1 MRPSA
6 RDVHELLLAR
16 GATISVAESLTGGL
30 FGAELTSVAGSSA
43 TFLGGITAYASA
55 AKTSLLGV
63 SGDLLALH
71 GAVHPDVA
79 AAMAHGVRARF
90 GSTYAVALTGVAGP
104 ESQDGQPPGT
114 AYVALVGAGPERL
127 LALALTLAGA
137 RRTVR
142 KEAVRAAL
150 ALVVQEL
157 DTSLDMGGKPGA

>member
-1 MRPSA
+1 VEVSG
-6 RDVHELLLAR
+6 RDVHELLLAS
-16 GATISVAESLTGGL
+16 GATIAVAESLTGGL
-30 FGAELTSVAGSSA
+30 LGAELTSAAGSSA
-43 TFLGGITAYASA
+43 TFLGGITAYATE

-63 SGDLLALH
+63 SADLLALH

-104 ESQDGQPPGT
+104 DPQDGQPPGT
-114 AYVALVGAGPERL
+114 VFVALVGAGPERM
-127 LALALTLAGA
+127 LALTLACA

-142 KEAVRAAL
+142 REAVLAAL

-157 DTSLDMGGKPGA
+157 DISLDTGGKPGA

>member
-1 MRPSA
+1 MEPSA
-6 RDVHELLLAR
+6 KAVHELLLAA
-16 GATISVAESLTGGL
+16 GATIAVAESLTGGA

-43 TFLGGITAYASA
+43 TFLGGITAYATA

-63 SGDLLALH
+63 SADLLALH

-104 ESQDGQPPGT
+104 DPQDGQPPGT
-114 AYVALVGAGPERL
+114 VFVAFVGGGPERM
-127 LALALTLAGA
+127 LALTLAGGRQA
-137 RRTVR
+137 VRR
-142 KEAVRAAL
+142 EAVRAAL

-157 DTSLDMGGKPGA
+157 DMSLDTSGQPEA

>member
-1 MRPSA
+1 MRPTA

-30 FGAELTSVAGSSA
+30 FGAELTSIAGSSA

-79 AAMAHGVRARF
+79 AAMAHGARARF

-104 ESQDGQPPGT
+104 EPQDGQPPGT

-127 LALALTLAGA
+127 LALALTGS
-137 RRTVR
+137 R
-142 KEAVRAAL
+142 KEVRRDAVRAAL

-157 DTSLDMGGKPGA
+157 DMPLDTDGMSEA